1 MKNQLVYLLL
11 IITLLSSGCRP
22 AAKQG
27 ENRSETGQTRKY
39 GDDLEF
45 LRKYADPVELVNGG
59 SKLAVVPRYQGRVMT
74 STSAGLSGFSHG
86 WINYE
91 LIASGEIREYA
102 NPYGG
107 EERLWLGPEG
117 GQFSLFFLPEQ
128 PQWTIPPALDHEAF
142 DVVRSDST
150 SVTLVKDLE
159 LKNFSGTNFKA
170 RITRII
176 TLLGTD
182 EIRSDLG
189 IKGGH
194 FSIVAYQS
202 ENRLQNTGDTCWNKK
217 EGALS
222 IWMLSMLKAS
232 PSVTVVIPLRKDNRV
247 VHDYFGGIP
256 GSRLKTTDHAVFFKA
271 DGEFRSKIGLLPGQ
285 VLPYIASYDTANKIL
300 TILKYALT
308 NPDADYVNSSLENEQ
323 ADPFSGDVVNAYND
337 GPSKDGPGIGP
348 LYELETSSP
357 AAFLEPGEEIVHTQ
371 RIFHLHGQAEG
382 LEALAVQLLQVSPAE
397 LGRP

>member
-1 MKNQLVYLLL
+1 MGMPILTAEK
-11 IITLLSSGCRP
+11 
-22 AAKQG
+22 
-27 ENRSETGQTRKY
+27 
-39 GDDLEF
+39 
-45 LRKYADPVELVNGG
+45 
-59 SKLAVVPRYQGRVMT
+59 
-74 STSAGLSGFSHG
+74 SGFG
-86 WINYE
+86 W
-91 LIASGEIREYA
+91 
-102 NPYGG
+102 
-107 EERLWLGPEG
+107 GPEG
-117 GQFSLFFLPEQ
+117 GQFSLFFLPGQ

-150 SVTLVKDLE
+150 TITLVKDLQ

-170 RITRII
+170 RINRTI
-176 TLLGTD
+176 TLLDPGQISATLGTNAG
-182 EIRSDLG
+182 L
-189 IKGGH
+189 
-194 FSIVAYQS
+194 FSVVAYQS
-202 ENRLQNTGDTCWNKK
+202 ENHLRNTGDTCWTEKG
-217 EGALS
+217 GALS
-222 IWMLSMLKAS
+222 VWMLSMLKAS
-232 PSVTVVIPLRKDNRV
+232 PRVTVIIPWRKDNQNRV
-247 VHDYFGGIP
+247 VRDYFGGIP